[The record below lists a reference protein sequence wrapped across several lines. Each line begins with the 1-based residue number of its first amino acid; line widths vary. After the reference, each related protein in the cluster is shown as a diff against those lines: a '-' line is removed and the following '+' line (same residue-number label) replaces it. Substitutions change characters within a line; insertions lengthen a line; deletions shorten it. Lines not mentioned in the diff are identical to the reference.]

1 MTVRRAAARAAC
13 LGIAAL
19 LASASAPATRADEPT
34 PDAVRAE
41 LPFLD
46 ALPNQ
51 IKIDLGTPGGRR
63 LPLLLDTG
71 ALHSFAT
78 AGAARELGISI
89 RRTKQGPYR
98 RDTRLGVSLEL
109 HVDTRRSDTGTARGG
124 DYALVGAPFLD
135 HFVVEIDFPRR
146 RIRFLDPERYQVPA
160 SDAKASVLALRPGS
174 TLPIV
179 ELVVGRTR
187 VPAVIAT
194 GVPGTLIL
202 PGGWAEPEAAA
213 VTIDVGQ
220 TERLE
225 LPPGGES
232 MQAAVATR
240 IALGKFEER
249 DVPLLVA
256 PQGLWDQ
263 GARSDA
269 YLGVDFLKRFVLRL
283 DVARGRVW
291 IHDPAVDAVE
301 TPVREPHSTPSR
313 ERPDA
318 RAQGVG

>member
-1 MTVRRAAARAAC
+1 MTARRAAARAWS
-13 LGIAAL
+13 LGVAAL
-19 LASASAPATRADEPT
+19 LAAAIPMPARADEPH

-51 IKIDLGTPGGRR
+51 IKIDLGTPGGRS

-78 AGAARELGISI
+78 AGGARELGISI
-89 RRTKQGPYR
+89 RRHKQTPYR
-98 RDTRLGVSLEL
+98 RGTRLGVSLEM

-135 HFVVEIDFPRR
+135 HFVVEIDFPQRR
-146 RIRFLDPERYQVPA
+146 VRFLDPARYEVPA
-160 SDAKASVLALRPGS
+160 SDAQASVLALRPGS

-179 ELVVGRTR
+179 ELLVGQTR

-202 PGGWAEPEAAA
+202 PGGWAAPEESA
-213 VTIDVGQ
+213 VTIDADG

-240 IALGKFEER
+240 IGLGKFEER
-249 DVPLLVA
+249 GVPLLVA

-263 GARSDA
+263 GVRSDA
-269 YLGVDFLKRFVLRL
+269 YLGVDFLKRFILRI
-283 DVARGRVW
+283 DVPRRRIW
-291 IHDPAVDAVE
+291 IRDPSSDAVE
-301 TPVREPHSTPSR
+301 SPIREPVSAPSR

-318 RAQGVG
+318 RVHGVG